1 MYAMRP
7 TKEAIDPPRKR
18 RPKGSGSYPL
28 IPVRVSPELVAAID
42 KVARKLGISR
52 SECVRQW
59 IMEGLKRRPQAKPK
73 A

>member
-1 MYAMRP
+1 
-7 TKEAIDPPRKR
+7 
-18 RPKGSGSYPL
+18 L

-42 KVARKLGISR
+42 KVARKLRISR

-59 IMEGLKRRPQAKPK
+59 IQEGLKRAK